1 MIFLGDLE
9 RSVSFLRSEID
20 NMLELLQEMKR
31 NTENGNFTFDKIN
44 DVELDFESKLPF
56 RTLEDFLGLEDFLL
70 EDKNRDTVV
79 IPLGP
84 TSLIF
89 NIATLIILYFSYEV
103 IENGLD
109 GFIRQMKFTILL
121 SCTNFK

>member
-9 RSVSFLRSEID
+9 RSVSFLRSEMD

-31 NTENGNFTFDKIN
+31 NTQNGNLTFDKIN

-109 GFIRQMKFTILL
+109 GFNRQMKFTNLL

>member
-9 RSVSFLRSEID
+9 RSVSFLRSEMD

-31 NTENGNFTFDKIN
+31 NTQNGNVTFDKIK

-70 EDKNRDTVV
+70 EDKNRDAVV
-79 IPLGP
+79 IPL
-84 TSLIF
+84 L
-89 NIATLIILYFSYEV
+89 V
-103 IENGLD
+103 
-109 GFIRQMKFTILL
+109 
-121 SCTNFK
+121 

>member
-9 RSVSFLRSEID
+9 RSVSFLRGEMD

-31 NTENGNFTFDKIN
+31 NTQNGNVTFDKIK

-70 EDKNRDTVV
+70 EDKNRDAVV
-79 IPLGP
+79 IPL
-84 TSLIF
+84 L
-89 NIATLIILYFSYEV
+89 V
-103 IENGLD
+103 
-109 GFIRQMKFTILL
+109 
-121 SCTNFK
+121 

>member
-9 RSVSFLRSEID
+9 RSVSFLRSEMD

-31 NTENGNFTFDKIN
+31 NTQNGNLTFDKIN
-44 DVELDFESKLPF
+44 DVEVDFESKLPF

-84 TSLIF
+84 SSLIF

-121 SCTNFK
+121 SCTKFK

>member
-1 MIFLGDLE
+1 M
-9 RSVSFLRSEID
+9 D

-31 NTENGNFTFDKIN
+31 NTQNGNLTFDKIN

-70 EDKNRDTVV
+70 EDENRDTVV

-103 IENGLD
+103 IENGLSD
-109 GFIRQMKFTILL
+109 R
-121 SCTNFK
+121 